1 MAIRTRR
8 SRLHAAKEGLLNFGN
23 IARATASSTSGVGSS
38 RCSTSAVTA
47 VALNISWQT
56 NLLFHSVG
64 YIMECNAHFH
74 TQIGTTALLRA
85 STSGTETAAKAAAKN
100 ITEMSEYV
108 LHRHAAAKTGTAAKA
123 ATHIAHIVAKL
134 VVAST
139 FILVAQH
146 IVSLGS
152 LLELLFGLFFL
163 SLRFVSLA
171 VGVIF
176 HGHLAVGLLQ
186 FLVSSVFV
194 NAKHLVIIS
203 FFLVHRSK
211 EKYYWPTT
219 TLLWRSTLSLSI

>member
-1 MAIRTRR
+1 M
-8 SRLHAAKEGLLNFGN
+8 HAAKEGLLNFGN

-108 LHRHAAAKTGTAAKA
+108 LHRHAAAKTGTAQTGDVKNDN
-123 ATHIAHIVAKL
+123 
-134 VVAST
+134 
-139 FILVAQH
+139 
-146 IVSLGS
+146 G
-152 LLELLFGLFFL
+152 
-163 SLRFVSLA
+163 
-171 VGVIF
+171 
-176 HGHLAVGLLQ
+176 
-186 FLVSSVFV
+186 VFV
-194 NAKHLVIIS
+194 CYAPYDDPQIAVAIVIEKGGTGAALASSAVDILNAYFSSADEGSPILGENALV
-203 FFLVHRSK
+203 K
-211 EKYYWPTT
+211 
-219 TLLWRSTLSLSI
+219 